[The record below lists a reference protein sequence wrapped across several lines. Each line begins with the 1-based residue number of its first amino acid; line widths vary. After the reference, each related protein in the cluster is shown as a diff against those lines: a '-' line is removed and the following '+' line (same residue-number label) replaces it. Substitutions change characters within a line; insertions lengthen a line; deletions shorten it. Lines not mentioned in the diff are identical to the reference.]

1 MPPDQARMVDAW
13 LDGSDCW
20 ADFYDDHEEM
30 QACEVNPDLKST
42 LGLCAEH
49 EAEIMAT
56 ASGPK
61 AST

>member
-1 MPPDQARMVDAW
+1 MVDAW